1 MTRKQKNAS
10 RRRRRLKE
18 EKINEYFLSKLCIIK
33 NEIPSFKKKEEISIR
48 QTTSGERR
56 EGQEKYK

>member
-1 MTRKQKNAS
+1 MTRKQKTPPAGEGVSERKNNK
-10 RRRRRLKE
+10 R
-18 EKINEYFLSKLCIIK
+18 IFLNKLCIIMNK
-33 NEIPSFKKKEEISIR
+33 IPSFKKKEEISTR